1 MNSAVDVF
9 TQPGPTGD
17 ISCRVQK
24 HLDVDILKRPVWRGQ
39 NDLDNVECN
48 VEPGYRFDAI
58 LVEANRPDSNL
69 VIWEDLDTGD
79 DALQKI
85 IYNAGRQDI
94 RKV

>member
-1 MNSAVDVF
+1 MPTEFVRENAQSGAV
-9 TQPGPTGD
+9 G
-17 ISCRVQK
+17 
-24 HLDVDILKRPVWRGQ
+24 

-48 VEPGYRFDAI
+48 VEPGDRFDAI

-94 RKV
+94 RKVWVDGRRVVDKDAD